1 MVDKVKPDK
10 IISLT
15 LRPSKMVYEINHTK
29 LITKYGVFESELV
42 PDLWV
47 GSYSMADKIR
57 KHIFDLSINVK
68 EVPDTE
74 YNFYI
79 EPIKNFSI
87 DMILSNWFYGDIRKA
102 RYVDIKIGDIEF
114 ALEVTSHQCYMYK
127 KNAANA
133 MAISVDS
140 EDLGF
145 KGITGKLFDLFMSC
159 EAHKDETIDMSI
171 TFKF

>member
-1 MVDKVKPDK
+1 MVDKVKPNK
-10 IISLT
+10 TISLT

-47 GSYSMADKIR
+47 GSYTTADKIR

-68 EVPDTE
+68 EIPDTE
-74 YNFYI
+74 YNFFI
-79 EPIKNFSI
+79 EPTKIFSI
-87 DMILSNWFYGDIRKA
+87 DMVLSNWMYGDIRKA
-102 RYVDIKIGDIEF
+102 RYVDIKINNIKF
-114 ALEVTSHQCYMYK
+114 ALEVASRQCYMYK

-133 MAISVDS
+133 LAINVNA
-140 EDLGF
+140 EDVGF
-145 KGITGKLFDLFMSC
+145 KGIIDNLFDLFMSC
-159 EAHKDETIDMSI
+159 EAHKNDFIDMDI